1 MEFQECPE
9 ITKKALVRIRRLHS
23 RQRESSLP
31 HALLAWMV
39 GARRRVLGRLDALRL
54 KLFPRVLSVSV
65 TSQPNSKGDP
75 LVIYPTPKE
84 PPQPTSKHISMF
96 CDSRQHHLSAR
107 RRTYYHQHPSSP
119 PSRSPSR
126 GQTPAT
132 YSQERYVCSSR
143 TTAYQQP

>member
-1 MEFQECPE
+1 MELQECPE

-23 RQRESSLP
+23 RQREHGLP
-31 HALLAWMV
+31 HALLAWLV
-39 GARRRVLGRLDALRL
+39 GARGRVLGRLDALRL
-54 KLFPRVLSVSV
+54 KLLPRVFECLYDLSAKL
-65 TSQPNSKGDP
+65 KGDP

-84 PPQPTSKHISMF
+84 PTQPTSKHISML
-96 CDSRQHHLSAR
+96 CASRQHHLSAR
-107 RRTYYHQHPSSP
+107 RRKYYHQHPSSP
-119 PSRSPSR
+119 PSRSPSQ